1 MEDLVGK
8 HNDNFQDNLPQRNNV
23 HNDIT
28 AMRLSVQ
35 AGLTEKLCKSVC
47 WKDETVFSLL
57 IDECESFKT

>member
-23 HNDIT
+23 RNDIT

-35 AGLTEKLCKSVC
+35 AGFTEKQCVNLPVEKM
-47 WKDETVFSLL
+47 KRFSAY
-57 IDECESFKT
+57 